1 MTVVGVLLLA
11 AVIDDYLTFG
21 AERFNAATWLKKPTR
36 AEEDQCYRGVMAYDV
51 KNNVLRK
58 GMSRAE
64 VEARLGPPDL
74 VSGGYDLGLCSTWD
88 KYALEL
94 RYDVKDRLLSSSVVQ
109 H

>member
-1 MTVVGVLLLA
+1 
-11 AVIDDYLTFG
+11 
-21 AERFNAATWLKKPTR
+21 
-36 AEEDQCYRGVMAYDV
+36 MAYDV